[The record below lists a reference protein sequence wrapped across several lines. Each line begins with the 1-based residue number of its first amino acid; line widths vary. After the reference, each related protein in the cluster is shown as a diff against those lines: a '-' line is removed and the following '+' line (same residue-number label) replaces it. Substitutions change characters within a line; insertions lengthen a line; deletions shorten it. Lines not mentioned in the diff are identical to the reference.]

1 MLVESLKPVLFLL
14 GYFAL
19 MRWGL
24 PALGI
29 STCLSG
35 SCHIP
40 KSNPPQTPGEAK
52 SPNVQK
58 GSK

>member
-1 MLVESLKPVLFLL
+1 MLVEWLKPVLFLL

-19 MRWGL
+19 MWWGL
-24 PALGI
+24 PALGV

-35 SCHIP
+35 SCRP
-40 KSNPPQTPGEAK
+40 SNPNPQRTPGAQKRPTE
-52 SPNVQK
+52 QK